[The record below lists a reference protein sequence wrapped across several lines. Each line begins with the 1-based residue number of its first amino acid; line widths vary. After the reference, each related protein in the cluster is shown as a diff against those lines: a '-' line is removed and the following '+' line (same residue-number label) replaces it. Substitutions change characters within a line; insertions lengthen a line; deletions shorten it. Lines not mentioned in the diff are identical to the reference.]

1 MRIDLGLQEFL
12 REIGKSGSVLGL
24 ASMQRLMG
32 ELGNVQDK
40 LDIVHV
46 AGTNGK
52 GSLCAMVS
60 SVLREAGYL
69 VGTYTSPAV
78 FSREEQYQV
87 NGEPITGEEFAGTC
101 HKRSMRQDSGK
112 GAGAPDAV

>member
-1 MRIDLGLQEFL
+1 MEGFRMRIDLGLQEFL
-12 REIGKSGSVLGL
+12 REIGKYGSVLGL

-69 VGTYTSPAV
+69 VYFPGR
-78 FSREEQYQV
+78 F
-87 NGEPITGEEFAGTC
+87 
-101 HKRSMRQDSGK
+101 
-112 GAGAPDAV
+112 